1 MSFWYNVDTGK
12 VETDDTRSRGEQ
24 VLGPYA
30 SEAEARSALDTAH
43 KKTEQWDA
51 EDREWGSG
59 SGAPTDANDGEPGDD

>member
-12 VETDDTRSRGEQ
+12 VETDETRSRGEQ

-30 SEAEARSALDTAH
+30 SEAEAQTALDTAR

-51 EDREWGSG
+51 EDRAWGAG
-59 SGAPTDANDGEPGDD
+59 GGAPSDPEGD